1 MSGSEGFTRPPVS
14 WDPGWGLR
22 QGTSFLC
29 LVLWGRDELRTR
41 YIQVQA
47 PLEETSV
54 YNQCLNDWQL
64 EISLKSSRFI
74 LPALRLKY
82 LLGVCVYGRQSVGS
96 GCRGSW
102 VWLKKWGEYRIS
114 VGNISLECQ
123 NIYCKVWPPYAT
135 GSMVA
140 VEHLIQRWSRARAF
154 DPNVFQKA
162 FLVKLRYLGRP
173 SPGRVCKLELH
184 TLWRPFELSCE
195 PVIYCQPCSIYSREH
210 GTLLA
215 PQVGSKGSWSFF

>member
-1 MSGSEGFTRPPVS
+1 MPERLATWDQFKVKPLYTPSSQIKISFGGMCLWTAVSGLWVQRFM
-14 WDPGWGLR
+14 GL
-22 QGTSFLC
+22 
-29 LVLWGRDELRTR
+29 VNE
-41 YIQVQA
+41 V
-47 PLEETSV
+47 
-54 YNQCLNDWQL
+54 
-64 EISLKSSRFI
+64 
-74 LPALRLKY
+74 
-82 LLGVCVYGRQSVGS
+82 
-96 GCRGSW
+96 
-102 VWLKKWGEYRIS
+102 GEYRIS
-114 VGNISLECQ
+114 LGNISLECQ

-135 GSMVA
+135 GCMVA

-154 DPNVFQKA
+154 DPNVFRTA